1 MGSFALRGYR
11 SSRQTF
17 FRGYAPRHA
26 PGFRGKTGGLL
37 KVALLGT
44 CTYFIAKK
52 LFHANRSP
60 PHAGSNGGCQP
71 VQPVSQ

>member
-17 FRGYAPRHA
+17 FRSYAPRH
-26 PGFRGKTGGLL
+26 PHGFRGGIGGLL

-44 CTYFIAKK
+44 CTYFVAKK
-52 LFHANRSP
+52 LSHANQS
-60 PHAGSNGGCQP
+60 PHADSDGGSRS
-71 VQPVSQ
+71 V